1 MYSQI
6 DSSTIGKDSL
16 RSDKHHFEISD
27 TSHKEIK
34 HLSIL
39 QLKAMLSSQMNNLNI
54 ITPDKPA
61 VEEEYLLYDFTKEE
75 LNSGL
80 SKKELVAYRK
90 NKDQFKQILM
100 QNYDESWWYRVES
113 IGEILGMPGLDWL
126 IKTLEFALL
135 LAL

>member
-6 DSSTIGKDSL
+6 DSSTIEKDSL
-16 RSDKHHFEISD
+16 RLDKNHHEKSN

-39 QLKAMLSSQMNNLNI
+39 QLKAMLGSQMNNLKL

-100 QNYDESWWYRVES
+100 QNYDAGWLVPCKS

-126 IKTLEFALL
+126 IKALEFALL